1 MHRFYAMKSTNLLK
15 DVHAQSLIDRMV
27 VVEDLVL
34 AQSSVMTG
42 NLCPYLHRRGAS
54 QGVAGVE

>member
-1 MHRFYAMKSTNLLK
+1 MKSTNLLK
-15 DVHAQSLIDRMV
+15 DVHAQSLIDRMLD
-27 VVEDLVL
+27 VEDLAL

-54 QGVAGVE
+54 QGVAGIE